1 MSSPRPSLLATIRR
15 LLGLETSQAEAIAAG
30 ADPPAAE
37 FDAYALALELFVRL
51 HRSGFNLGIAEVM
64 ALRDAVAGGWGAGDP
79 DDLAAVARLLW
90 CSSRQEQAE
99 FDLQWQSLSAY
110 LAEHDQQAPPPAPT
124 LEPPE
129 RKVSPG
135 GEEPPPAP
143 ARPASPP
150 PAERHPELAPLPVRA
165 PFVPAPVS
173 GEDAIQTYWPLARRE
188 MIYAWRYLRRPVA
201 DGPRDVLDVAAT
213 VERSARQGFY
223 LAPVYHRRL
232 RNHAHLLLLVD
243 QGGSMMPVQRFTRM
257 LVETAQSEGDL
268 HAVEVYYFYNIF
280 TDTLYQDPHRT
291 LPVAL
296 DTALATCDGE
306 TSVLFVSDAGAARG
320 RRDRDRIRLTARA
333 VGEIKRRT
341 GLVAWLNPMP
351 RARWSDSSAQVIAG
365 LAPMFPMN
373 ADGLSNAI
381 DHLRGQG

>member
-1 MSSPRPSLLATIRR
+1 MSSRRSSLLAAIRR
-15 LLGLETSQAEAIAAG
+15 LLGLDSGQDEAIAG
-30 ADPPAAE
+30 SADPPPPA
-37 FDAYALALELFVRL
+37 FDGYALGLELFVRL
-51 HRSGFNLGIAEVM
+51 HRSGLNLGIAEVM
-64 ALRDAVAGGWGAGDP
+64 ALRDAVSGGWGAGGP

-110 LAEHDQQAPPPAPT
+110 LAGHDQPAPPPPVIDLPEHKT
-124 LEPPE
+124 PP
-129 RKVSPG
+129 RA
-135 GEEPPPAP
+135 EEPPPAP
-143 ARPASPP
+143 VQPGSPP

-201 DGPRDVLDVAAT
+201 DGARDVLDVAAT

-243 QGGSMMPVQRFTRM
+243 QGGSMAPVQRFTRM
-257 LVETAQSEGDL
+257 LVETAQAEGDL

-296 DTALATCDGE
+296 DTALAACDGE

-320 RRDRDRIRLTARA
+320 RRDRDRIRLTTRA